1 MGGEIWPPPPRPE
14 RDWDREGPRG
24 RSRSRSGSPARS
36 RRGGYSSRSRSRSLD
51 RRRAARSSWSRSR
64 SRSRSGSRGRRRRP
78 FDPRDVDVDDAGRPH
93 AAAGLGFD
101 EEINPKAD
109 ALLDA
114 AASGGDGRIW
124 EHDDRDRKR
133 KRKRGRGRSPSASRR
148 SRSRRHSRGGSDDD
162 DDDDDDE
169 PEKPSAAKTVD
180 QETMLRMEIEASAA
194 EKRNPEQRL
203 DQLNLGWNSE
213 TAAVFKRAREKIRGV
228 SGNSFD
234 PLQLALERAQERRR
248 TNAADAMEKLE
259 ERKNARG
266 KLRRSRKD
274 GDDRDDDGRR
284 TYGKLGGMGD
294 IDAYGKNKGVDA
306 RTERDARATRDTSA
320 EGIAKALERKA
331 ATYAKLA
338 AGEYDEKDADKYDV
352 DFHAKGAMGRA
363 GNAMAELE
371 EEARKRDLGA
381 SIAFDYGRG
390 GMPEWRSGAPPP
402 PDLVRVREVPPP
414 PPMAMMPPPIM
425 TVPPPPMMT
434 VPPPPVMPPPLVPPP
449 PPPFG

>member
-133 KRKRGRGRSPSASRR
+133 KRKRGRGGSPSASRR
-148 SRSRRHSRGGSDDD
+148 SRSRRHSRGGSDD

-306 RTERDARATRDTSA
+306 RTERDARAMRDTSA

-390 GMPEWRSGAPPP
+390 GMPEWRGGAPPPPP

-414 PPMAMMPPPIM
+414 PPMP
-425 TVPPPPMMT
+425 VPPPPMMT

>member
-133 KRKRGRGRSPSASRR
+133 KRKRGRGGSPSASRR

-390 GMPEWRSGAPPP
+390 GMPEWRGGAPPP

-414 PPMAMMPPPIM
+414 PPMAMMPPP
-425 TVPPPPMMT
+425 MMT

>member
-133 KRKRGRGRSPSASRR
+133 KRKRGRGGSPSASRR

-306 RTERDARATRDTSA
+306 RTERDARAMRDTSA

-390 GMPEWRSGAPPP
+390 GMPEWRGGAPPPPP

-414 PPMAMMPPPIM
+414 PPMAMM
-425 TVPPPPMMT
+425 PPPMMT

>member
-1 MGGEIWPPPPRPE
+1 MGGEIGPPPPRPA

-133 KRKRGRGRSPSASRR
+133 KRKRGRGGSPSASRR

-390 GMPEWRSGAPPP
+390 GMPEWRGGAPPP

-414 PPMAMMPPPIM
+414 PPMAMMPPP
-425 TVPPPPMMT
+425 MMT

-449 PPPFG
+449 PPSFG

>member
-51 RRRAARSSWSRSR
+51 RRHAARSSWSRSRSR

-93 AAAGLGFD
+93 TAAGLGFD

-114 AASGGDGRIW
+114 ASGGDGRIW

-133 KRKRGRGRSPSASRR
+133 KRGRGRGGSPSASRR
-148 SRSRRHSRGGSDDD
+148 SRSRRHSRGNS
-162 DDDDDDE
+162 DDDDDE

-180 QETMLRMEIEASAA
+180 QETMLRMEIEATAA
-194 EKRNPEQRL
+194 EKRNPEQKL

-213 TAAVFKRAREKIRGV
+213 TAAVFKRAREKIAGV

-234 PLQLALERAQERRR
+234 PLQLALERARERRR

-266 KLRRSRKD
+266 KLRRRRGD
-274 GDDRDDDGRR
+274 GDHRDDDGRR
-284 TYGKLGGMGD
+284 TYGKLGGLGN

-306 RTERDARATRDTSA
+306 RTERDARARRDTSA
-320 EGIAKALERKA
+320 EGIANALERKA

-352 DFHAKGAMGRA
+352 DFHAKGAMGR
-363 GNAMAELE
+363 GGCAMAELE

-390 GMPEWRSGAPPP
+390 GMPEWRGGAPPPPP

-414 PPMAMMPPPIM
+414 PPMAMMPPPVM
-425 TVPPPPMMT
+425 TVPPPPM
-434 VPPPPVMPPPLVPPP
+434 MPPPLVPPP

>member
-133 KRKRGRGRSPSASRR
+133 KRKRGRGGSPSASRR

-390 GMPEWRSGAPPP
+390 GMPEWRGGAPPA

-414 PPMAMMPPPIM
+414 PPMAMM
-425 TVPPPPMMT
+425 PPPMMT

>member
-133 KRKRGRGRSPSASRR
+133 KRGRGGSPSASRR

-162 DDDDDDE
+162 DDDDVE

-390 GMPEWRSGAPPP
+390 GMPEWRGGAPPP
-402 PDLVRVREVPPP
+402 PAPDLVRVREVPPP
-414 PPMAMMPPPIM
+414 PPMAMM
-425 TVPPPPMMT
+425 PPPMMT

-449 PPPFG
+449 PPLVPPPPPPFG

>member
-133 KRKRGRGRSPSASRR
+133 KRKRGRGGSPSASRR

-390 GMPEWRSGAPPP
+390 GMPEWRGGAPPP

-414 PPMAMMPPPIM
+414 PPMAMMPPP
-425 TVPPPPMMT
+425 MMT

-449 PPPFG
+449 PPSFG

>member
-64 SRSRSGSRGRRRRP
+64 SLSRSGSRGRRRRP

-133 KRKRGRGRSPSASRR
+133 KRKRGRGGSPSASRR
-148 SRSRRHSRGGSDDD
+148 SRSRRHSRGGSDD

-381 SIAFDYGRG
+381 SIAFD
-390 GMPEWRSGAPPP
+390 
-402 PDLVRVREVPPP
+402 
-414 PPMAMMPPPIM
+414 
-425 TVPPPPMMT
+425 
-434 VPPPPVMPPPLVPPP
+434 
-449 PPPFG
+449 

>member
-133 KRKRGRGRSPSASRR
+133 KRKRGRGGSPSASRR
-148 SRSRRHSRGGSDDD
+148 SRSRRHSRGGSDDDD

-331 ATYAKLA
+331 STYAKLA

-390 GMPEWRSGAPPP
+390 GMPEWRGGAPPPPP

-414 PPMAMMPPPIM
+414 PPMAMM
-425 TVPPPPMMT
+425 PPPMMT

>member
-133 KRKRGRGRSPSASRR
+133 KRKRGRGGSPSASRR
-148 SRSRRHSRGGSDDD
+148 SRSRRHSRGGSDDDDD

-331 ATYAKLA
+331 STYAKLA

-390 GMPEWRSGAPPP
+390 GMPEWRGGAPP
-402 PDLVRVREVPPP
+402 R
-414 PPMAMMPPPIM
+414 
-425 TVPPPPMMT
+425 
-434 VPPPPVMPPPLVPPP
+434 PVSDTHLRAHETY
-449 PPPFG
+449 

>member
-133 KRKRGRGRSPSASRR
+133 KRKRGRGGSPSASRR
-148 SRSRRHSRGGSDDD
+148 SRSRRHSRGGSDDDDD

-390 GMPEWRSGAPPP
+390 GMPEWRGGAPPP

-414 PPMAMMPPPIM
+414 PPMAMMPPP
-425 TVPPPPMMT
+425 MMT

>member
-133 KRKRGRGRSPSASRR
+133 KRKRGRGGSPSASRR
-148 SRSRRHSRGGSDDD
+148 SRSRRHSRGGSDD

-390 GMPEWRSGAPPP
+390 GMPEWRGGAPPPPP

-414 PPMAMMPPPIM
+414 PPMAMM
-425 TVPPPPMMT
+425 PPPMMT

>member
-1 MGGEIWPPPPRPE
+1 
-14 RDWDREGPRG
+14 
-24 RSRSRSGSPARS
+24 
-36 RRGGYSSRSRSRSLD
+36 
-51 RRRAARSSWSRSR
+51 
-64 SRSRSGSRGRRRRP
+64 
-78 FDPRDVDVDDAGRPH
+78 
-93 AAAGLGFD
+93 
-101 EEINPKAD
+101 
-109 ALLDA
+109 
-114 AASGGDGRIW
+114 
-124 EHDDRDRKR
+124 
-133 KRKRGRGRSPSASRR
+133 
-148 SRSRRHSRGGSDDD
+148 
-162 DDDDDDE
+162 
-169 PEKPSAAKTVD
+169 
-180 QETMLRMEIEASAA
+180 MLRMEIEASAA

-306 RTERDARATRDTSA
+306 RTERDARAMRDTSA

-390 GMPEWRSGAPPP
+390 GMPEWRGGAPPPPP

-414 PPMAMMPPPIM
+414 PPMAMMPPP
-425 TVPPPPMMT
+425 MMT
-434 VPPPPVMPPPLVPPP
+434 EPPPPVMPPPPLPPP

>member
-51 RRRAARSSWSRSR
+51 RRHAARSSWSRSRSR

-114 AASGGDGRIW
+114 ASGGDGRIW

-133 KRKRGRGRSPSASRR
+133 KRGRGRGGSPSASRR
-148 SRSRRHSRGGSDDD
+148 SRSRRHSRGNS
-162 DDDDDDE
+162 DDDDDE

-180 QETMLRMEIEASAA
+180 QETMLRMEIEATAA
-194 EKRNPEQRL
+194 EKRNPEQKL

-213 TAAVFKRAREKIRGV
+213 TAAVFKRAREKIAGV
-228 SGNSFD
+228 SRNSFD
-234 PLQLALERAQERRR
+234 PLQLALERARERRR

-266 KLRRSRKD
+266 KLRRGRKD
-274 GDDRDDDGRR
+274 GDHRDDDGPI
-284 TYGKLGGMGD
+284 GGRGCWRESNIGAPEAAPEEEEVEPD
-294 IDAYGKNKGVDA
+294 GEA
-306 RTERDARATRDTSA
+306 EARA
-320 EGIAKALERKA
+320 
-331 ATYAKLA
+331 
-338 AGEYDEKDADKYDV
+338 DAPDRGHGGSLTTESNRV
-352 DFHAKGAMGRA
+352 SRLCHHLLMASRRA
-363 GNAMAELE
+363 C
-371 EEARKRDLGA
+371 R
-381 SIAFDYGRG
+381 
-390 GMPEWRSGAPPP
+390 
-402 PDLVRVREVPPP
+402 
-414 PPMAMMPPPIM
+414 
-425 TVPPPPMMT
+425 
-434 VPPPPVMPPPLVPPP
+434 
-449 PPPFG
+449 

>member
-133 KRKRGRGRSPSASRR
+133 KRKRGRGGSPSASRR
-148 SRSRRHSRGGSDDD
+148 SRSRRHSRGGSDDDD

-320 EGIAKALERKA
+320 EGIVKALERKA

-390 GMPEWRSGAPPP
+390 GMPEWRAGRRRRRRRIWFA
-402 PDLVRVREVPPP
+402 
-414 PPMAMMPPPIM
+414 
-425 TVPPPPMMT
+425 
-434 VPPPPVMPPPLVPPP
+434 
-449 PPPFG
+449 